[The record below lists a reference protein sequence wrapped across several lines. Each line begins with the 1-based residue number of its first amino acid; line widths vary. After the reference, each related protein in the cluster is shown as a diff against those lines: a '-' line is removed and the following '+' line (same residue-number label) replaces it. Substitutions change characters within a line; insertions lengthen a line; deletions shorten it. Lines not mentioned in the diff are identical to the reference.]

1 MSCGVPMNKR
11 LVLLDRDGVLNVD
24 TGYVHTAA
32 QWQWIPGAPEAIA
45 YLSECGCRIA
55 VVTNQSGIARGMY
68 TEGQVQ
74 ELQRF
79 VNHQLAMTGGQIDR
93 FYYCPHLPQAPIAKY
108 DCVCECR
115 KPSPGMI
122 VRALQDFDC
131 KPCEAVL
138 IGDSARDLEAAR
150 RAEVDAYL
158 FAGGN
163 LYEFVRAL
171 RIGEGTHESDDDGT
185 AETNINY

>member
-1 MSCGVPMNKR
+1 MNKR

-79 VNHQLAMTGGQIDR
+79 VNHQLAMTGGQID
-93 FYYCPHLPQAPIAKY
+93 FIIARI
-108 DCVCECR
+108 CR
-115 KPSPGMI
+115 RRRLRSMI
-122 VRALQDFDC
+122 VCAS
-131 KPCEAVL
+131 AVN
-138 IGDSARDLEAAR
+138 RPPE
-150 RAEVDAYL
+150 
-158 FAGGN
+158 
-163 LYEFVRAL
+163 
-171 RIGEGTHESDDDGT
+171 
-185 AETNINY
+185 